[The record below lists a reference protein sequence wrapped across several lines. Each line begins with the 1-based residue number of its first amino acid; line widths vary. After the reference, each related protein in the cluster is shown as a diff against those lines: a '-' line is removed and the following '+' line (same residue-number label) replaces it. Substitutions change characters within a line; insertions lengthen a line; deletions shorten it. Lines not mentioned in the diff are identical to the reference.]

1 MKHLRNSSPTSK
13 LMSLS
18 SHVGGV
24 PNGWL
29 NGVDGIYKIYLV
41 VRKPKTSPTSVVVR
55 SYILSAKISIR
66 LNPTL
71 KWWINHRHIL
81 CHISLQFKF
90 RRPPNWRFRT
100 TSNFS
105 SGNLLHSLRNL
116 EDEHRV
122 NNLVAYIKI
131 DGNH

>member
-1 MKHLRNSSPTSK
+1 MKHLQNSSPTGK

-18 SHVGGV
+18 SHVWGV

-29 NGVDGIYKIYLV
+29 DGVDAIYKIYPV
-41 VRKPKTSPTSVVVR
+41 VRRPKTSPTSAIVR
-55 SYILSAKISIR
+55 SYFLSAKISMR
-66 LNPTL
+66 LNPTF

-81 CHISLQFKF
+81 CCISLQFKF